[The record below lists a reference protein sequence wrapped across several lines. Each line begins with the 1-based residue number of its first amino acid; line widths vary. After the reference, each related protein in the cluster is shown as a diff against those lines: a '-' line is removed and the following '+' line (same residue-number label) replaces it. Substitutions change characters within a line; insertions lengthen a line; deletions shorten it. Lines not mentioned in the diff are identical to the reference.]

1 MPNSI
6 LDQFKLTGQTALIFG
21 GNRGLGLE
29 IGKALAEAG
38 AQVAIAARD
47 VQRNEIARAQIAD
60 DYGRPCLSLACDVT
74 DAAQIEAAVA
84 GAASEFGRIDILVNS
99 AGINI
104 RGPIEQVTPADFEQV
119 MRVNVT
125 GTWLACR
132 AVVPHMKRAGY
143 GRIVNIASMLAV
155 VAIPER
161 TLYATSKGAVLQFT
175 RALAIE
181 LARERITVN
190 AIMPGPF
197 ATEMN
202 LPLTNDPEK
211 YAAFL
216 SKIPMGRW
224 GELHEI
230 GALALYL
237 ASPASS
243 YVTGAG
249 FTIDGGWTAQ

>member
-1 MPNSI
+1 MSI
-6 LDQFKLTGQTALIFG
+6 LDQFNLSGQTALVMG
-21 GNRGLGLE
+21 GTRGLGLE
-29 IGKALAEAG
+29 IAKALAEAG
-38 AQVAIAARD
+38 AMVSVAARD
-47 VQRNEIARAQIAD
+47 ENRNEEAVKAIV
-60 DYGRPCLSLACDVT
+60 DYGYAAMACRCDVT
-74 DAAQIEAAVA
+74 QAAEIDVAVA
-84 GAASEFGRIDILVNS
+84 GTLAAWGRLDILVNS

-104 RGPIEQVTPADFEQV
+104 RGAIDQVSPADFEQV

-132 AVVPHMKRAGY
+132 AVVPHMKQRGY
-143 GRIVNIASMLAV
+143 GRIVNIASMLAA

-181 LARERITVN
+181 LAREKITVN

-211 YAAFL
+211 YAAFMA
-216 SKIPMGRW
+216 KIPMGRW

-243 YVTGAG
+243 FVTGAG
-249 FTIDGGWTAQ
+249 FAIDGGWIAQ